1 MSQQNLIVGISGQKG
16 FGKSTYLQELVGDE
30 NCLCV
35 IDTLG
40 EHREWCP
47 SCPADDVG
55 EMVEM
60 LAEPPPSFKWSFLL
74 DPTKAEDH
82 LDYLAKAA
90 YRAGDMTFVL
100 EETDYFSSAN
110 ADCAGVD
117 LLTRYGRHRNI
128 NLVWVTRNMAHISRQ
143 LTSQT
148 DVFVLFRQS
157 EPLYIET
164 LAKRVSP
171 DVALQVEQLPRYEYI
186 IVPKS
191 EDVSKITRG
200 RTVPK

>member
-1 MSQQNLIVGISGQKG
+1 MSLQNVIAGISGQKG
-16 FGKSTYLQELVGDE
+16 HGKSTYLRELVAE
-30 NCLCV
+30 EKSLVV

-47 SCPADDVG
+47 ECPGRSIA
-55 EMVEM
+55 EQVEM
-60 LAEPPPSFKWSFLL
+60 LAEPPDAFRWSFMLAP
-74 DPTKAEDH
+74 DKAEEH
-82 LDYLAKAA
+82 LDWLAKAA

-110 ADCAGVD
+110 SDAEGVD
-117 LLTRYGRHRNI
+117 LLTRYGRHRGI
-128 NLVWVTRNMAHISRQ
+128 NLIWVTRNMAHISRQ

-148 DVFVLFRQS
+148 DAFVLFRQS
-157 EPLYIET
+157 EPIYIDT

-171 DVALQVEQLPRYEYI
+171 EAAAEVSQLPKYEYL

-191 EDVSKITRG
+191 VEAPIIRG
-200 RTVPK
+200 RTNP